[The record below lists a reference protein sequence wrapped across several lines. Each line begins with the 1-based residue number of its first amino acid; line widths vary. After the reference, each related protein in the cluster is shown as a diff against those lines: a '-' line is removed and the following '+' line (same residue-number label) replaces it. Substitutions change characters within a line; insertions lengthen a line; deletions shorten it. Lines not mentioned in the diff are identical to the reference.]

1 MYKVLFEPTYDE
13 PTFLGKTAS
22 VEEAM
27 ELIHLYCSSHHYTP
41 NITHWHKIDMPSR
54 EIVDIGTGYD
64 YFSITN
70 ESGGRVN
77 IKEED

>member
-13 PTFLGKTAS
+13 PTLLGRAAS
-22 VEEAM
+22 AEEAM

-54 EIVDIGTGYD
+54 EIVDVGTGYD

>member
-13 PTFLGKTAS
+13 PTFLGQVAS

-27 ELIHLYCSSHHYTP
+27 ELIYLYCSSHHCAP

-54 EIVDIGTGYD
+54 EIVDVETGYD

>member
-13 PTFLGKTAS
+13 PTLLGRVAS

-27 ELIHLYCSSHHYTP
+27 ELIHLYCSSHHCPP
-41 NITHWHKIDMPSR
+41 NITYWHKIDMPSR
-54 EIVDIGTGYD
+54 EIVDVGTGYD